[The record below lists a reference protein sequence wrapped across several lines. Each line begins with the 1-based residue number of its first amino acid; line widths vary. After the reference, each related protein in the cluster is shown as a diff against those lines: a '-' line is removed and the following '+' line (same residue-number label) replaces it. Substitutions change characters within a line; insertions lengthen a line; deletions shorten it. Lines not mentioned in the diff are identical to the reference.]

1 MASGQLLFLG
11 LMSGTSL
18 DGIDAVVAAFEPS
31 DAAASAPRLHHSH
44 YLPFDV
50 TLRDALLALQASG
63 ADELHRASL
72 AANELA
78 RAYAAAVHALLRK
91 AALNA
96 SDIEAIGCHGQT
108 VRHRPEWGYT
118 TQLVNAALL
127 AELTGITVINDFRSR
142 DIAAGGQGAPLVP
155 AFHRQLFHAPTE
167 HRVIV
172 NIGGIANITDLPPAG
187 PVTGFD
193 CGPGNALMD
202 GWISEHLGRAYDADG
217 AWSSTGSVDEKL
229 YKYLILNNYFS
240 SPPPKSTGRDT
251 FNLAWVKQA
260 LTGSERPQ
268 DVQATL
274 LELTAQGIAQ
284 SLQKYCAGVHAVF
297 VCGGGA
303 HNGAL
308 MKRLASLLP
317 QQRVTHTG
325 ALGLDADWVEALAFA
340 WLARLTVLRAPGN
353 LPEVTGA
360 AGPRVLG
367 AIYPA

>member
-1 MASGQLLFLG
+1 MPRFFIG

-18 DGIDAVVAAFEPS
+18 DGIDAVVAAFEPA
-31 DAAASAPRLHHSH
+31 DAAVNVPRLYQSH
-44 YLPFDV
+44 YQPFDV
-50 TLRDALLALQASG
+50 TLRDALLALQAPG
-63 ADELHRASL
+63 VNEIHRAAL

-78 RAYAAAVHALLRK
+78 SAYATAVQALLTK

-96 SDIEAIGCHGQT
+96 DDIEAIGCHGQT

-127 AELTGITVINDFRSR
+127 AELTGISVINDFRSR

-155 AFHRQLFHAPTE
+155 AFHRQLFHSPAE

-172 NIGGIANITDLPPAG
+172 NIGGIANITNLPSDG

-217 AWSSTGSVDEKL
+217 AWSTTGAMDIKL
-229 YKYLILNNYFS
+229 FKYLFLNNYFS
-240 SPPPKSTGRDT
+240 LPPPKSTGRDT

-260 LTGSERPQ
+260 LTGNERPQ

-284 SLQKYCAGVHAVF
+284 SIQKYCAGAQAVF

-308 MKRLASLLP
+308 MARLASLLP

-325 ALGLDADWVEALAFA
+325 TLGLDADWVEALAFA

-360 AGPRVLG
+360 KGPRVLG
-367 AIYPA
+367 AIYPK

>member
-1 MASGQLLFLG
+1 MPRFFIG

-18 DGIDAVVAAFEPS
+18 DGIDAVVAAF
-31 DAAASAPRLHHSH
+31 DTADGNTPRLHHSH
-44 YLPFDV
+44 FQPFDAP
-50 TLRDALLALQASG
+50 LHDELLALQAPG
-63 ADELHRASL
+63 DNELHRAAL
-72 AANELA
+72 AANALA
-78 RAYAAAVHALLRK
+78 RAYATAVRTLLTK

-96 SDIEAIGCHGQT
+96 ADIEAIGCHGQT
-108 VRHRPEWGYT
+108 VRHRPDAGYT

-127 AELTGITVINDFRSR
+127 AELTGIAVVCDFRSR

-155 AFHRQLFHAPTE
+155 AFHRQLFHSATE

-172 NIGGIANITDLPPAG
+172 NIGGIANITDLPPATKG

-202 GWISEHLGRAYDADG
+202 EWISARLGHAYDANG
-217 AWSSTGSVDEKL
+217 AWAASGSIDIKIYNSL
-229 YKYLILNNYFS
+229 FLNDYFS
-240 SPPPKSTGRDT
+240 LPPPKSTGRDT
-251 FNLAWVKQA
+251 FHLRWVKQA

-274 LELTAQGIAQ
+274 LELTVQGIAQ
-284 SLQKYCAGVHAVF
+284 AIDKYCAGTQAVF

-308 MKRLASLLP
+308 MARLSTLLP
-317 QQRVTHTG
+317 RQRVAHTG

-340 WLARLTVLRAPGN
+340 WLARLAVQRLPGN